1 MGQHMSSMEFGNFMH
16 TYEETRRAT
25 WQKDFNIAL
34 AEELEHST
42 TSNISASTERS
53 SLQNITPTARSYLE
67 DISVDSTTITK
78 KQQFNQSFIMNK
90 TLLSAP
96 MIEFEVSERT
106 PIKFAGKACNFLLC
120 TSSACQILPWLTS

>member
-53 SLQNITPTARSYLE
+53 SLQNITPTARSFLE
-67 DISVDSTTITK
+67 DKSVDSSIMVE
-78 KQQFNQSFIMNK
+78 KQRFRKIS
-90 TLLSAP
+90 
-96 MIEFEVSERT
+96 
-106 PIKFAGKACNFLLC
+106 IKR
-120 TSSACQILPWLTS
+120 SS